1 MGMDLWNSGL
11 PFGTMGLLRDDRGCR
26 QVDFGLGHVGPAW
39 LPGCETSFAAAM
51 RWRAGSPD
59 DGALMTGCD
68 QI

>member
-39 LPGCETSFAAAM
+39 LPGCETSLLLQCAGVPAA
-51 RWRAGSPD
+51 RTTER
-59 DGALMTGCD
+59 
-68 QI
+68 